1 MPNQPQPQWQPISML
16 PTIATHIDGTL
27 EAAQEQYETLLPAK
41 ARPHAL
47 DDYTVNRVKKV
58 FTEQKN
64 DLWLFEEQ
72 LKRWQSNQL
81 TGEQRKEVERLQ
93 GQMKKLREQVK
104 TILDLADDL
113 SKGTIEKVMAKSDA
127 ELGLEFL
134 LNPEKFKNI

>member
-16 PTIATHIDGTL
+16 PTIATHIDGML
-27 EAAQEQYETLLPAK
+27 EAAQEQYKTLLPAK

-58 FTEQKN
+58 FTEQQN
-64 DLWLFEEQ
+64 DLWLFDEQ
-72 LKRWQSNQL
+72 LKQWQSNQL

-93 GQMKKLREQVK
+93 GQMKKLREQVT
-104 TILDLADDL
+104 TILTLADDL

-134 LNPEKFKNI
+134 LNPDKFKNI

>member
-1 MPNQPQPQWQPISML
+1 M
-16 PTIATHIDGTL
+16 L
-27 EAAQEQYETLLPAK
+27 EAAQEQYKTLLPAK

-58 FTEQKN
+58 FTEQQN
-64 DLWLFEEQ
+64 DLWLFDEQ
-72 LKRWQSNQL
+72 LKQWQSNQL

-93 GQMKKLREQVK
+93 GQMKKLREQVT
-104 TILDLADDL
+104 TILTLADDL

-134 LNPEKFKNI
+134 LNPDKFKNI